1 MSNRRNILDTPEG
14 AAGEQGYSAWRTS
27 VARPVAG
34 VCSSRVEGRWSVMGS
49 DSNKSCG
56 VDTTRR
62 GVGVV
67 SAAFP
72 AAAEAGVEMLR
83 RGGNA
88 IDAACAAAWALCVCE
103 PAESGLGGQTTML
116 VRRASGECIVIDGH
130 SCAPA
135 AMSRKIVKRRD
146 QDQGICAT
154 TIPSTAITLA
164 AAQRKHGRLS
174 VAEALGPAIRLAR
187 EGYRITALQRKLL
200 KWTVPHVA
208 PGSPEAGLFFGPQGK
223 AFKIGEV
230 FRQAALAGTLERL
243 SRAGVEDFYEGEIA
257 REMVRD
263 MEGRGGLVTL
273 EDLRGLALPIE
284 RRAMRVE
291 YRGHEVISIPP
302 PGGGV
307 QVLLALRILEGLL
320 RGDENESEWH
330 VRLAQATLCAFR
342 ERERWPDHPAD
353 MNASL
358 ERWLVSRERAERL
371 IADIRAGV
379 AAPVPKD
386 SLGESGNTTHLCAA
400 DAEGNVVSLTQ
411 SIQSVFGAKVA
422 HPTLGF
428 VYNNYL
434 SACPRHAHPYQLGP
448 RSLPQSNAAP
458 TIVLG
463 GDGRPRLA
471 VGSAGSR
478 RITSSIV
485 QVLSAV
491 LDRGRNLTDAV
502 GMPRAHALLNGK
514 VWAEESI
521 AGEARRM
528 LGERVGAVR
537 VLPDMNYKLGAVQGI
552 AWDERGEMQGAGD
565 PRRDGATRAA
575 E

>member
-1 MSNRRNILDTPEG
+1 MSRGRDILDTSVG
-14 AAGEQGYSAWRTS
+14 ARCERGYSALPASGPRGLG
-27 VARPVAG
+27 ARLDDRWTVMESEA
-34 VCSSRVEGRWSVMGS
+34 RETGRS
-49 DSNKSCG
+49 DSPSS
-56 VDTTRR
+56 

-72 AAAEAGVEMLR
+72 AAAEAGAEMLR
-83 RGGNA
+83 QRGNA

-116 VRRASGECIVIDGH
+116 VRRASGECVVLDGH
-130 SCAPA
+130 SHAPA
-135 AMSRKIVKRRD
+135 GLSRQRVKRRD
-146 QDQGICAT
+146 QEQGIRAT
-154 TIPSTAITLA
+154 TIPSTAITLT

-174 VAEALGPAIRLAR
+174 LTAALGPAIRLAR
-187 EGYRITALQRKLL
+187 DGYRITALQRKLL
-200 KWTVPHVA
+200 KWTASHVA
-208 PGSPEAGLFFGPQGK
+208 SGSSEAALFFGVRGK

-230 FRQAALAGTLERL
+230 FRQPALASTLERI
-243 SRAGVEDFYEGEIA
+243 SRDGVEDFYDGEIA
-257 REMVRD
+257 REIVRD
-263 MEGRGGLVTL
+263 MESRGGLITA
-273 EDLRGLALPIE
+273 EDLRGLTLPIE
-284 RRAMRVE
+284 RRAMRID

-307 QVLLALRILEGLL
+307 QVLLALRILDGLL
-320 RGDENESEWH
+320 RGEESEGEWYL
-330 VRLAQATLCAFR
+330 RLAQATLSAFR

-358 ERWLVSRERAERL
+358 ERWLVSRARAERL
-371 IADIRAGV
+371 IGDIQAGV
-379 AAPVPKD
+379 SQPVPKD

-400 DAEGNVVSLTQ
+400 DSEGNVVSLTQ

-434 SACPRHAHPYQLGP
+434 SACPRHAHPYQLGA

-463 GDGRPRLA
+463 ADGRPRL
-471 VGSAGSR
+471 VLGSAGSR
-478 RITSSIV
+478 RIASSIV
-485 QVLSAV
+485 QVVSAV
-491 LDRGRNLTDAV
+491 LDRGRSLTDAV
-502 GMPRAHALLNGK
+502 GMARAHALLNGK

-521 AGEARRM
+521 PSEGRR
-528 LGERVGAVR
+528 LLSERVGAVR
-537 VLPDMNYKLGAVQGI
+537 ILPDLNYKLGAVQGI
-552 AWDERGEMQGAGD
+552 AWDLSGGMHGAGD
-565 PRRDGATRAA
+565 PRRDGASRRA